1 MLLSRGMPGESILP
15 DGETWELRFGGRQ
28 GKKRTIEKFAIL
40 KKMHAIMAKDM
51 DARCRQPGM

>member
-1 MLLSRGMPGESILP
+1 MPGESILP